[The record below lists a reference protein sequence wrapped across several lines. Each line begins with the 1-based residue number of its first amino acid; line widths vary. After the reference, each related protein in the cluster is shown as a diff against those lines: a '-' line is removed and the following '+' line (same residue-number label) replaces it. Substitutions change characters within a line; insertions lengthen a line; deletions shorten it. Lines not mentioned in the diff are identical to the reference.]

1 MAYYRGATRKPYLAD
16 DGGPIDQMPTRTL
29 VDPTPAHLSL
39 LTDIDRLQWGL
50 STDWGNP
57 AYFSTVAIR
66 DGGTSGSSGS
76 YAAVANTL
84 PISILVPP
92 RCDEV
97 AVLGLCSG
105 IVKIKLVT
113 THHAAGVTLNPIG
126 VSGGGPGFIPG
137 SDTFDDPSLAYPHVT
152 QGDPLIVA
160 ANTNEG
166 DSNVV
171 AVTVTV
177 TRGDVQ
183 PTKEGY
189 GGVLWGLAFFWRGAN
204 GSTWDQ
210 GDDADAINVA
220 Y

>member
-1 MAYYRGATRKPYLAD
+1 MAYYRGADRKPYLMD

-50 STDWGNP
+50 STDWGHP

-84 PISILVPP
+84 PINILVPP
-92 RCDEV
+92 RCNEA
-97 AVLGLCSG
+97 AVLALCSG

-113 THHAAGVTLNPIG
+113 THHAAGVTLNPM
-126 VSGGGPGFIPG
+126 SPDFIPG

-152 QGDPLIVA
+152 SGDPLIVA
-160 ANTNEG
+160 ATTNEG
-166 DSNVV
+166 DSNLV

-177 TRGDVQ
+177 TRSDVQ
-183 PTKEGY
+183 PTKVGH
-189 GGVLWGLAFFWRGAN
+189 GGVLWGLAFFWRGRN
-204 GSTWDQ
+204 GGTWDQ